1 MIDLLANFGDDEFV
15 CLMYYSTSGWSCPEH
30 GARSSFYGVSGVPDA
45 YFSGYLNSLGGMGSG
60 SMYDNYLP
68 LVNQILATTSLLEMS
83 LDMTI
88 DAGTITVSGTIEAL
102 DAVVVDPDA
111 LVYVAVYEEDSG
123 REPNLARGFP
133 VWEEVL
139 TAVETGQTQ
148 NISGTLAVGDGWNE
162 ANLHAIMFVQAQPVP
177 PDVRATMIVTG
188 PGPGPD
194 NVCRVAAWDP
204 ANPTGSAGTA
214 FSAYGVDKY
223 GVNVAVGD
231 VTGDGFDN
239 FLTGPGPGAVF
250 GPQVRGFDYEGD
262 QLTGLS
268 YFAYGTLK
276 YGVNVAAGDLDN
288 DGVDEILTGA
298 GPGAVFGPHVRG
310 WSYNGSSV
318 SSIPGISYFAYGTPK
333 FGVNVVCGDIDGD
346 GFDEIITGAG
356 PGAVYGPHVRGWNY
370 DGSALSSIPSVSF
383 LAYNTNKYGVNVAC
397 GDIDGDGMDELI
409 TGAGPG
415 AVFGPHLRG
424 WNIDGGAV
432 TSISA
437 INTMVFDYT
446 QWGVNVGC
454 GDVDR
459 DGMDEIFVGAGPGET
474 HDAWVRG
481 FNFDGGTLTME
492 YDFTAYGAPE
502 ITHGVNV
509 TCGTFFAP

>member
-15 CLMYYSTSGWSCPEH
+15 CVMYYSTSGWSCPEH
-30 GARSSFYGVSGVPDA
+30 GDRAGLYGVSGVPDA
-45 YFSGYLNSLGGMGSG
+45 YFSGYLNSLGGLPSG
-60 SMYDNYLP
+60 SMYDYYLP
-68 LVNQILATTSLLEMS
+68 LVNQVMANPGMLAMS

-88 DAGTITVSGTIEAL
+88 DAGTITVNGTIEAL
-102 DAVVVDPDA
+102 ENAPDA
-111 LVYVAVYEEDSG
+111 LVYVVVYEEDSG

-133 VWEEVL
+133 VWETML
-139 TAVETGQTQ
+139 TATTTGATQ
-148 NISGTLAVGDGWNE
+148 DISGTLAVGTGWNE
-162 ANLHAIMFVQAQPVP
+162 ANLHAIMFVQALQ
-177 PDVRATMIVTG
+177 DFTATRIVTG

-194 NVCRVAAWDP
+194 NVCRLAAWVP
-204 ANPTGSAGTA
+204 ENPGTA
-214 FSAYGVDKY
+214 DVTINAYGVDKY

-231 VTGDGFDN
+231 LTGDGFDE

-250 GPQVRGFDYEGD
+250 GPQVRGFNYEGD
-262 QLTGLS
+262 QLPGLS

-288 DGVDEILTGA
+288 DGVAEILTGA
-298 GPGAVFGPHVRG
+298 GPGAVFGPHVRA
-310 WSYNGSSV
+310 WKYNGSEV
-318 SSIPGISYFAYGTPK
+318 SSMPGISYFAYGTPK
-333 FGVNVVCGDIDGD
+333 YGVNVVCGDIDGD

-370 DGSALSSIPSVSF
+370 DNDTLTSIPSVSF
-383 LAYNTNKYGVNVAC
+383 LAYNTNKFGVNVAC

-424 WNIDGGAV
+424 WNIDGGTV
-432 TSISA
+432 TAISG
-437 INTMVFDYT
+437 INTMAFDYT
-446 QWGVNVGC
+446 EWGINVGC

-459 DGMDEIFVGAGPGET
+459 DGMDEIFVGAGPGEA

-481 FNFDGGTLTME
+481 FNYDGGTLEMV
-492 YDFTAYGAPE
+492 YDFTAYGAPV

-509 TCGTFFAP
+509 TCGYFFAP